1 MKKLFALLTIFT
13 FTGVLAFSFNSPE
26 EKETD
31 KNKSECSTVAAA
43 GDCGSG
49 INAVL
54 TSGTKKSSDCSSSH
68 ESARA
73 VSSEKSSDC
82 GVSGKVTRT
91 ASAEK
96 SSDCGVSGKVTR
108 TASAE
113 KSSDCCSK
121 TGNSVATPVAVA
133 SGNCSSEKTDKERIA
148 ENN

>member
-96 SSDCGVSGKVTR
+96 SSDC
-108 TASAE
+108 
-113 KSSDCCSK
+113 CSK